1 MRITKIKDVVLT
13 RYVTMTGSDIAIAV
27 PKGANVVN
35 IKCTSEVAFKENESG
50 TYIEDGVTYGTG
62 YSGTNMDFPVD
73 DSKKFLLNGTN
84 GAVVTLLFSSIRE
97 V

>member
-13 RYVTMTGSDIAIAV
+13 RYVTMTGSDVAIVV
-27 PKGANVVN
+27 PRGANVVN
-35 IKCTSEVAFKENESG
+35 IKCASEVTFKENESG
-50 TYIEDGVTYGTG
+50 TYTEDGITYGTG
-62 YSGTNMDFPVD
+62 YPGTNMDFPVD
-73 DSKKFLLNGTN
+73 DSRKFLLNGTN